1 MRAAVAL
8 SLKSRVTQLLWVVNA
23 VMSGCL
29 ALLGGAMSIDAFA
42 FDSQLASLVARAGAV
57 LTVAGVALVAFSLWK
72 ARSISTH

>member
-8 SLKSRVTQLLWVVNA
+8 SLKSRITQLLWVVNA
-23 VMSGCL
+23 VMSGFL
-29 ALLGGAMSIDAFA
+29 ALLGGAMSIDAFG